1 MRTAKVLTLLLA
13 AALALTPAVT
23 ASAKYDAEIDAPDD
37 VKEICEKY
45 GAEYDICPELL
56 EAICWNESRY
66 TADITAGTCKG
77 IMQINEP
84 AHKDRLK
91 NLGVTDIYDMDGNI
105 HTGADYLAELFK
117 SYEDPA
123 VVLAYYHGEKNVIA
137 RTKKGQLSGY
147 VKRILEKSEMLEKL
161 HGK

>member
-1 MRTAKVLTLLLA
+1 MRAAKVIPLLLA
-13 AALALTPAVT
+13 AALISTSAIT
-23 ASAKYDAEIDAPDD
+23 ASAKYDADIDAPDD

-66 TADITAGTCKG
+66 LANVSAGTCKG

-84 AHKDRLK
+84 VHKDRLK

-105 HTGADYLAELFK
+105 HAGADYLFELFET
-117 SYEDPA
+117 YNDPA
-123 VVLAYYHGEKNVIA
+123 VVLAYYHGEQNVLT

-147 VKRILEKSEMLEKL
+147 VKRVLEKSEMLEKL

>member
-13 AALALTPAVT
+13 AALALTPAIT

-66 TADITAGTCKG
+66 TADIAAGSCKG
-77 IMQINEP
+77 IMQVNEP
-84 AHKDRLK
+84 FHKDRLK
-91 NLGVTDIYDMDGNI
+91 KLGVTDIYDMDGNI
-105 HTGADYLAELFK
+105 HTGADYLAELFA

-123 VVLAYYHGEKNVIA
+123 AVLGLYHGERNAV
-137 RTKKGQLSGY
+137 KKAASGNASSY
-147 VKRILEKSEMLEKL
+147 VKRILKKSEELERL

>member
-13 AALALTPAVT
+13 AALALTPAIT

-66 TADITAGTCKG
+66 TANITAGTCKG

-84 AHKDRLK
+84 EHKDRLK
-91 NLGVTDIYDMDGNI
+91 NLGVTDIYDMDSNI

>member
-13 AALALTPAVT
+13 AALALTPAIT

-66 TADITAGTCKG
+66 TANITAGTCKG

-84 AHKDRLK
+84 EHKDRLK
-91 NLGVTDIYDMDGNI
+91 TLGVTDIYDMDSNI

-137 RTKKGQLSGY
+137 RTKKGQFSGY

>member
-13 AALALTPAVT
+13 AALALTPAIT

-66 TADITAGTCKG
+66 TVKITAGTCKG
-77 IMQINEP
+77 IMQIYGKGGKHP
-84 AHKDRLK
+84 HGCHPCDKHRGARA
-91 NLGVTDIYDMDGNI
+91 DG
-105 HTGADYLAELFK
+105 
-117 SYEDPA
+117 
-123 VVLAYYHGEKNVIA
+123 
-137 RTKKGQLSGY
+137 
-147 VKRILEKSEMLEKL
+147 
-161 HGK
+161 